1 MNAIRNVARRIARLF
16 HAIALATCAL
26 PVSAQV
32 NTWSWQPASGYP
44 GKWHETLVWTAPA
57 CCPNSY
63 PNSATADARMLP
75 YSPGYVGAADLDG
88 GTYTVNRLRF
98 TNISTSGGNFTLTGH
113 GGKLQLRG
121 TTPYIQTGTQGGVF
135 ARIVGTTLDLAD
147 HTRFDMTVADDGLVV
162 EAGSSVVMASGAT
175 TFDKTG
181 PGVLVLAGS
190 SAGQIALQAGTVA
203 VQGNHAG
210 GVSTAGGTDFGGAG
224 QVGGATT
231 IVGGA
236 ALHPGTYDVAW
247 HGFGTGTLTFGSS
260 LTMQSGSTFVVYVDG
275 ATNYSRAAVAGA
287 VSIGGAQL
295 TVSVATPP
303 PAGTALRII
312 DKQGSGAVSGTFAG
326 LPEGSVFSAGGGA
339 AFRINYA
346 AGTGNDVVLTAIAP
360 PTVTTVA
367 PAAGP
372 AAGGQSV
379 TITGTNLTGATAVRF
394 GGTAATAFTVDSATQ
409 ITATTPAHAAGAVAV
424 AVTTPGGTGS
434 KANAYTYV
442 AAPTVTTVAPA
453 AGPAAGGQSV
463 TITGTNLTG
472 ATAVSFGGTAAT
484 AFTVNS
490 ATQITATTPAHATG
504 AVTVA
509 VTTPGGTGS
518 KANAYTY
525 VAAPTVTTVAP
536 AAGPAAGGQ
545 SVTITGTNLTGAT
558 AVSFGGTAAT
568 AFTVNSATQI
578 TATTPAHAAGAT
590 TVAVTTPGGS
600 GSKADAYTYVAAPT
614 VTDVAPAQG
623 PSSGGTQVT
632 ITGTNFAGA
641 TGVRFGG
648 SVATFSVDSATRIT
662 ATAPAHAAGA
672 VAVTVSSPGGDGSLP
687 GAYTYVAAPTVTGV
701 APDRGPV
708 VGGTEVVVTGTDLA
722 GASAVSFGGTPAMAF
737 TVDSATRITA
747 FAPAHAAGVVDI
759 VVTTT
764 GGASAVTEADRYT
777 YVAPRRCHVR
787 AGASGANDG
796 SSWADAYTDLQA
808 ALAEAGCAEIW
819 VARGVYR
826 PVVPADPAE
835 VTAAERAVS
844 FRQRPLTALYGGFAG
859 SEDALDQRDPAAQPT
874 VLSGDLAGD
883 DAGAVDGVD
892 PLVPM
897 DASADE
903 NSLHVLVMGGPGLPI
918 DAATVLDGFILT
930 GGHADGSGAD
940 GNGGALACDGR
951 GAGNACSPTLARVVF
966 SGNYAALDGG
976 ALHADGSD
984 GGDASP
990 VVDQALFR
998 GNRAGC
1004 GGGASFVNG
1013 AGTNSPVIAHSTFV
1027 GNTAS
1032 AAGGALCLRSAT
1044 GGSGTPQLANVS
1056 FSGNVAGA
1064 GPGSG
1069 NGGAIHALAESA
1081 GALHPQ
1087 IRNVTISGNHAGLDG
1102 GAIHLATLDG
1112 GVAAASLGNVV
1123 LWDDS
1128 ATGAGPEVALA
1139 GGATAT
1145 LAYGVV
1151 EGGCPAG
1158 VACSGAVITAD
1169 PRLGAL
1175 AGNGGATPTQ
1185 LPGAGS
1191 SAVDAGDD
1199 ATCEADDQRGL
1210 ARPQGAHCDL
1220 GAVEAG
1226 PPSLTLVLDQAG
1238 PAWVTYGEVIDYV
1251 VRLVNGGEGAATN
1264 LVVQATFGGG
1274 ADIGNT
1280 QWQCIPGSI
1289 GATCTAAGNGPIN
1302 DSVTIPPGVSVTWLI
1317 HVPVS
1322 TSTLAGTLDFSFGAK
1337 GVPALHDRATI
1348 VLFRDGFEAGD
1359 SP

>member
-409 ITATTPAHAAGAVAV
+409 ITATTPAHAAGAVA
-424 AVTTPGGTGS
+424 
-434 KANAYTYV
+434 
-442 AAPTVTTVAPA
+442 
-453 AGPAAGGQSV
+453 
-463 TITGTNLTG
+463 
-472 ATAVSFGGTAAT
+472 
-484 AFTVNS
+484 
-490 ATQITATTPAHATG
+490 
-504 AVTVA
+504 VA